1 MFFVEEFYL
10 FKRYPSKPQYSTI
23 QCNLFDDLITTMK
36 KKAIVFPCKLT
47 YYHELALRSFDLFF
61 HQVFGGGK

>member
-36 KKAIVFPCKLT
+36 KKSHCIPMQT